1 MTFTKKIGGIFAK
14 GLATTKVLTKKAGE
28 KAGNL
33 ATKGAIK
40 IESAQIKFEEGKLLE
55 RLGKDVY
62 SRLMDMNES
71 KVGRDDP
78 QISGSLDAIKLLRSK
93 IELKDKEY
101 HAVGE
106 NAAAKA

>member
-1 MTFTKKIGGIFAK
+1 MTFTKKIGGIFSK
-14 GLATTKVLTKKAGE
+14 GLATTRNLTKKAGE

-40 IESAQIKFEEGKLLE
+40 FESAQIKSEEGKLLE

-71 KVGRDDP
+71 EVRRDDP
-78 QISGSLDAIKLLRSK
+78 RLSVSLDEIKRLRSE

-101 HAVGE
+101 RAVGD
-106 NAAAKA
+106 NAVAKA